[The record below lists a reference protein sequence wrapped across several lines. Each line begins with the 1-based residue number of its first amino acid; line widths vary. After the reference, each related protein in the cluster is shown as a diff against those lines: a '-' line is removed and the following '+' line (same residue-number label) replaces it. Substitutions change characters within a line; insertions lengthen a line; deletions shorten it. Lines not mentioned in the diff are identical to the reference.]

1 MVCALGIEGSANKIG
16 IGIIRD
22 GKVLANVRRTYIT
35 PPGEGFL
42 PKETAKHHRE
52 AILGLVES
60 SLKEAQLKSSDLD
73 VICYTKGPGMAPP
86 LLVGA
91 IVARTL
97 SLLWNIP
104 LLGVNHCIGHIE
116 MGRLITG
123 AQNPIVLYVSG
134 GNTQV
139 IAYSN
144 KRYRIF
150 GETIDIAVGN
160 CLDRFARIIKL
171 SNDPSPGYNIE
182 QLAKSSNRYIKLPYV
197 VKGMDVSFS
206 GILSY
211 IEDLAEPG
219 KRQNKRKKPQEE
231 EVNNYS
237 QADLCYSLQET
248 IFAMLVEITE
258 RAMAH
263 CGSNEVLIV
272 GGVGCNE
279 RLQEMMRIMCEER
292 GGKLFATDERYCIDN
307 GLMIAHAGAEMFR
320 SGTRMPFE
328 ESFVTQRF
336 RTDEVLVSWRDD

>member
-1 MVCALGIEGSANKIG
+1 MVIALGFEGSANKLG
-16 IGIIRD
+16 IGIVKD
-22 GKVLANVRRTYIT
+22 GEVLVNVRRTYIT

-42 PKETAKHHRE
+42 PRETAQHHRSK
-52 AILGLVES
+52 ILEL
-60 SLKEAQLKSSDLD
+60 LKEALQDGNISPKDID

-86 LLVGA
+86 LLTVA
-91 IVARTL
+91 IVARTIAQ
-97 SLLWNIP
+97 LWDKPI
-104 LLGVNHCIGHIE
+104 LGVNHCIGHIE
-116 MGRLITG
+116 MGRLITQ
-123 AQNPIVLYVSG
+123 AHNPTVLYVSS

-139 IAYSN
+139 IAYSR

-182 QLAKSSNRYIKLPYV
+182 QLAKKGQKYLPLPYS

-211 IEDLAEPG
+211 IERHAVPPKRPG
-219 KRQNKRKKPQEE
+219 KQKAVEQWKPE
-231 EVNNYS
+231 
-237 QADLCYSLQET
+237 DLCFSLQET
-248 IFAMLVEITE
+248 VFAMLVETTE

-279 RLQEMMRIMCEER
+279 RLQEMMGIMCEER
-292 GGKLFATDERYCIDN
+292 GAKLFATDERFCIDN
-307 GLMIAHAGAEMFR
+307 GVMIAHAGAEMFK
-320 SGTRMPFE
+320 SGTRMPWRE
-328 ESFVTQRF
+328 ATITQRF
-336 RTDEVLVSWRDD
+336 RTDDVEVSWRDD